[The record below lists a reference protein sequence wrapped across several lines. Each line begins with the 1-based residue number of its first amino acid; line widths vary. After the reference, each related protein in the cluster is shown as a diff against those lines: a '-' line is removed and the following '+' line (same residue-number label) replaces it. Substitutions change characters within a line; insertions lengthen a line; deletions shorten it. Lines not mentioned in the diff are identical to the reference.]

1 MINVPYD
8 VLAEKIIEKSGI
20 SKQELEDKIS
30 KKLEALSGLISKEG
44 AAHIVAGEL
53 GINLLQTEGLIKI
66 KDILAGMRNID
77 LLGNVIRKYEIRTF
91 ENEKRKGKLARC
103 LIGDETGT
111 TMVVF
116 WNDKAD
122 LLESFNEK
130 DTIKIKSVNVRENNG
145 RSEVHMGDESSI
157 EVNPKGVKIE
167 TPAFTPREAAQ
178 RKKISELKEND
189 SNVEIFATIVQ
200 IFDPKFF
207 EVDPQ
212 TGKRIK
218 HEDGSAP
225 EPNATYGAV
234 LNIFVDDG
242 SDNIRVVLWKNQIIN
257 LLGVDEK
264 KLMEYKDNQA
274 AVETVKTDLL
284 GVMVKIIG
292 KVSNNASFG
301 RLEFVA
307 QVVIK
312 DVDPEEE
319 MKNLEKQKPVEEKKE
334 SEKPVDKKES
344 DKVVDEKEA
353 VAPVSEPKKTD
364 EAELEDL
371 DEELL
376 SLDELEDLDD

>member
-8 VLAEKIIEKSGI
+8 VLAEKIIEKAKI
-20 SKQELEDKIS
+20 SKQELEEKIN

-53 GINLLQTEGLIKI
+53 GVNLLQVEGLIKI

-91 ENEKRKGKLARC
+91 ENEKRKGKLARF

-111 TMVVF
+111 TMVVL
-116 WNDKAD
+116 WNDKTD

-145 RSEVHMGDESSI
+145 RSEVHLGDESTI
-157 EVNPKGVKIE
+157 EVNPEGVKID
-167 TPAFTPREAAQ
+167 TSAIASRQVAQ

-189 SNVEIFATIVQ
+189 TNIEIFATIVQ

-207 EVDPQ
+207 EVDAQ

-218 HEDGSAP
+218 REDGSAP
-225 EPNATYGAV
+225 GPDATFGAV
-234 LNIFVDDG
+234 LNIFADDG

-264 KLMEYKDNQA
+264 KLMEYKDNPTA
-274 AVETVKTDLL
+274 FEAVKTDLL

-292 KVSNNASFG
+292 RVSNNAAFG

-307 QVVIK
+307 QVVLR

-319 MKNLEKQKPVEEKKE
+319 IKNLKKEKPAEENKETTEPEKPAQTTPKPVEEKKPP
-334 SEKPVDKKES
+334 K
-344 DKVVDEKEA
+344 EKE
-353 VAPVSEPKKTD
+353 
-364 EAELEDL
+364 ELEDL

-376 SLDELEDLDD
+376 SLDELEDMDD

>member
-1 MINVPYD
+1 
-8 VLAEKIIEKSGI
+8 LAEKIIEKSGI

-103 LIGDETGT
+103 LIGDETGA

-122 LLESFNEK
+122 LLETFNEK

-145 RSEVHMGDESSI
+145 RSEVHLGDESSV
-157 EVNPKGVKIE
+157 EVNPEGVKIE
-167 TPAFTPREAAQ
+167 TTAFAPRQAAQ

-200 IFDPKFF
+200 VFDPKFF
-207 EVDPQ
+207 EVDAQ

-218 HEDGSAP
+218 REDGSKP
-225 EPNATYGAV
+225 GPNATFGAV
-234 LNIFVDDG
+234 LNMFADDG

-274 AVETVKTDLL
+274 AFETVKTDLL

-292 KVSNNASFG
+292 RVSNNTSFG

-319 MKNLEKQKPVEEKKE
+319 IKKLEKQKPVEEKKE
-334 SEKPVDKKES
+334 SEKL
-344 DKVVDEKEA
+344 VDEKKAET
-353 VAPVSEPKKTD
+353 PVSQPKKTD